1 MKIGTNKTKQKKGNM
16 TSHLYMY
23 NLLLVDIIE
32 TKYLKED
39 NHSVTLDGK
48 RI

>member
-1 MKIGTNKTKQKKGNM
+1 M
-16 TSHLYMY
+16 TSHLYMF
-23 NLLLVDIIE
+23 NLLLVDIE